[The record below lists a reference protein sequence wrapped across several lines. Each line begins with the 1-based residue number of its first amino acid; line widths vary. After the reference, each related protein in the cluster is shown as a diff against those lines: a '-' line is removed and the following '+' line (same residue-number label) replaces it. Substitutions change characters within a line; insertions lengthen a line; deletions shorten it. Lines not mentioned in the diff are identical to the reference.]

1 MMQTKK
7 LSPDRALSQTRFLW
21 AVGGLV
27 VLGLFLM
34 MGVQP
39 LFLEEPRRSF
49 IAIEM
54 LYNGNW
60 WVPTQLGQLY
70 YNKPPIFNWVL
81 ILSASLFGG
90 FSEWTM
96 RLPTVLST
104 IAIALLIVFMSKRYW
119 SLQKGLETGLLSITS
134 AGIFFYFSTLAEI
147 DLFYSLVTLGMFFA
161 IFHFDQIKNPFALF
175 LTVYLLTAIGF
186 LTKALPSLAFTALS
200 LLSYFIYTKQFKRLF
215 SLAHFTGIGLFL
227 LISIGYYYQYA
238 QFEDP
243 APFLTRLWGESSN
256 RTVAGSGLG
265 AFLNHLWQFP
275 LNTLVDLL
283 PGGILIIF
291 LFGKKGQS
299 LLQSNEFVRYC
310 FWIAAVNFLLYWIS
324 PGSRQRYIYM
334 LYPLFMV
341 VLVQAYY
348 LTENARHWAHR
359 FFRIFL
365 IVLCGLLAVGA
376 LALNFIPD
384 LDFLPYRL
392 GLSIVGLLAFSSLCF
407 FFIRKKIPPLA
418 TLILA
423 TALARIVFDLAILP
437 QRAHDSDAQKARD
450 IAIQIDELVQEEEL
464 YLYWPHQKTIIN
476 EYDISF
482 ITVYYLDVLREQP
495 LVYQDNRQEKGL
507 FIAKKADI
515 NGAHEL
521 LLEFE
526 QRGHQFGLVRFK

>member
-1 MMQTKK
+1 MQTKK
-7 LSPDRALSQTRFLW
+7 LSFNWTLSEATLLW
-21 AVGGLV
+21 GSGWLV

-39 LFLEEPRRSF
+39 LFLEEPRRSL

-70 YNKPPIFNWVL
+70 YNKPPLFNWIL
-81 ILSASLFGG
+81 ILSASFFGG

-104 IAIALLIVFMSKRYW
+104 IGIALLLVFMGKRYW
-119 SLQKGLETGLLSITS
+119 SLKKGLETGLLSITS

-147 DLFYSLVTLGMFFA
+147 DLFYSLVTLSLFFA
-161 IFHFDQIKNPFALF
+161 IFHFDQVKKPWALF
-175 LTVYLLTAIGF
+175 LTVYLLTAAGF

-200 LLSYFIYTKQFKRLF
+200 LLTYFIYTRQFRRLF
-215 SLAHFTGIGLFL
+215 SLAHFAGIALFL
-227 LISIGYYYQYA
+227 LLSAGYYYQYA

-243 APFLTRLWGESSN
+243 TPFLTRLWGESSK
-256 RTVAGSGLG
+256 RTVAGSGLWPL
-265 AFLNHLWQFP
+265 LNHLWQFP

-283 PGGILIIF
+283 PGGILIVF
-291 LFGKKGQS
+291 LFGKKGRT

-348 LTENARHWAHR
+348 LTDNKRHWAHL
-359 FFRIFL
+359 FFRGFL
-365 IVLCGLLAVGA
+365 IVLCGLLAAGS

-384 LDFLPYRL
+384 FDFLPYRL
-392 GLSIVGLLAFSSLCF
+392 ALSLGGVLVFSSLGF

-423 TALARIVFDLAILP
+423 TALTRIVFDLAILP
-437 QRAHDSDAQKARD
+437 QRAHDSDAQKAKD
-450 IAIQIDELVQEEEL
+450 IAIQIDELVQKEDL
-464 YLYWPHQKTIIN
+464 YLYWPHQTTIIN

-482 ITVYYLDVLREQP
+482 ITVYYLDVLREKP
-495 LVYQDNRQEKGL
+495 LIYEANREEEGF

-515 NGAHEL
+515 SGEHKL
-521 LLEFE
+521 LIEFE
-526 QRGHQFGLVRFK
+526 QRGQMFGLVKFK